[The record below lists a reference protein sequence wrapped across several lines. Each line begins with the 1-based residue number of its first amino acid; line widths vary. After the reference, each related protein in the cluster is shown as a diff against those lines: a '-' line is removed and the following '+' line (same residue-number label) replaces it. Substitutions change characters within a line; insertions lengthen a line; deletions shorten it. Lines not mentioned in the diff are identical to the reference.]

1 MLVIPAI
8 DIKEG
13 RCVRL
18 RQGRM
23 EDETVY
29 YDTPREVAR
38 MWKDKG
44 AALVH
49 LVDLDGALKG
59 EPLSYELVKEIA
71 ETVDVRLQVG
81 GGIRTQGVA
90 EAYLSLER
98 VERIVLG
105 TVAIEN
111 PVLVEELGRK
121 YPGRIAVG
129 IDVKDGNVAIKGWVE
144 VAALSPGGVAR
155 RFKAKGVE
163 WFVYTEISR
172 DGMLMGPDFEG
183 IGRFV
188 DEVGRGVI
196 ASGGVT
202 TIDDIAGLKECG
214 VQGVIIGRG
223 LYDGTI
229 ELEEAIE
236 RACS

>member
-1 MLVIPAI
+1 MLIIPAI
-8 DIKEG
+8 DIKKG

-29 YDTPREVAR
+29 YDSPPEVAR

-44 AALVH
+44 AAVVH
-49 LVDLDGALKG
+49 VVDLDGALKG
-59 EPLSYELVKEIA
+59 EPVSYGLIEEIA

-81 GGIRTQGVA
+81 GGIRTQEVA
-90 EAYLSLER
+90 EVYLSLEG

-111 PVLVEELGRK
+111 PVLVEELGRR

-129 IDVKDGNVAIKGWVE
+129 IDVKDGRVAIKGWVE
-144 VAALSPGGVAR
+144 VASLSPGGLAR
-155 RFKAKGVE
+155 RFKEKGVE

-172 DGMLMGPDFEG
+172 DGMLMGPDLDG
-183 IGRFV
+183 IRRFA
-188 DEVGRGVI
+188 DEVGSGVI

-202 TIDDIAGLKECG
+202 TMADIEGLRECG
-214 VQGVIIGRG
+214 VQGVIIGRA